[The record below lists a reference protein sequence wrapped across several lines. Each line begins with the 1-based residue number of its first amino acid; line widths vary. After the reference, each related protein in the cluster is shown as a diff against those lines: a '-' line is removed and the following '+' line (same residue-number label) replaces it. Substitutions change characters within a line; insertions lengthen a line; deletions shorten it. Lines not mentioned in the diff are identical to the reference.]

1 MVLKV
6 IGSSSKGNC
15 YILESDTEAL
25 IIEAGC
31 KLLEVKK
38 ALQWQLS
45 KVVGCIIS
53 HEHNDHAGYAKEYAQ
68 AGIKLLALPSVMEA
82 KGIEQRMIYCINQ
95 IGTAYWVG
103 SFFVQP
109 FKVKHDVPCVGYV
122 IGHNELGKL
131 VFFTDTY
138 ACRYRFKGVTTYM
151 VEANYCDEL
160 LEANIEA
167 GSVPMVLRNRLMT
180 SHMEIQNTLG
190 FLRTSDLSQT
200 HRVILVHLSGGNSD
214 PESFE
219 RQVKE
224 ATGLPTYIAKQGL
237 ELNVSKQ
244 PI

>member
-68 AGIKLLALPSVMEA
+68 AGIKVLALPAVQQA
-82 KGIEQRMIYCINQ
+82 KGIERNVQPIEL
-95 IGTAYWVG
+95 GKAYKMG
-103 SFFVQP
+103 SFVLQP
-109 FKVKHDVPCVGYV
+109 FAVMHDVPCVGYIV
-122 IGHNELGKL
+122 KQEELGKM
-131 VFFTDTY
+131 VFFTDTF
-138 ACRYRFKGVTTYM
+138 ACKYRFSGVTTYM

-167 GSVPMVLRNRLMT
+167 GKVPMVLRNRLMT

-190 FLRTSDLSQT
+190 FLRTSDLSHT
-200 HRVILVHLSGGNSD
+200 LRVILVHLSGGNSD

-237 ELNVSKQ
+237 ELNISKQ